1 MIAFVLLVIFS
12 SIFSGSMLNVSG
24 RISTKTTL
32 APDIVIA
39 SDVAMKLFATVMT
52 SSSLPIPM
60 AFNARKMA
68 SVPFPTPMQCFAP
81 QNAANADSNALTK
94 GPPMKADF
102 EMTSAIAWSISSL
115 MLSYCAFRSTSGISS
130 DSPLNME
137 VM

>member
-24 RISTKTTL
+24 RMSTKTTL

-39 SDVAMKLFATVMT
+39 SDVAMKLLATVMT
-52 SSSLPIPM
+52 SSPLPIPM
-60 AFNARKMA
+60 AFSARKMA

-81 QNAANADSNALTK
+81 QNAAKADSNALTK
-94 GPPMKADF
+94 GPPMKADL

-115 MLSYCAFRSTSGISS
+115 DALVLRFQVDERNIQ
-130 DSPLNME
+130 DSPLSME
-137 VM
+137 VR